1 MRYLKK
7 ILFYLMIILTFTI
20 SFSNEENRI
29 TIYERENEP
38 AKLKI
43 GVTKL
48 ITKELAMDFDP
59 EKKIIYCEVPE
70 EVTENDSIY
79 VSETLDEIPSTST
92 TNGRKTIN
100 NINKYLTKD
109 IKANANFNYR
119 VVDVNDEATG
129 EVKKYLVINC
139 KNPVTSVYLYIVE
152 NGTYKMKGLYRGK
165 FAVLNSVK
173 EEKNYGTIE
182 ITENIFDRHEYRR
195 ISATGSNTAIISKL
209 SQFGVKD
216 EEASKHIQV
225 SNYPKRLDNGTKF
238 VTTLHPNP
246 HYKIEIYDGKTK
258 ELLNGK
264 GLDAFKLTGKNK
276 NEINASFTLDNKV
289 ANGATKIH
297 FETADSTEKDK
308 KEYYYIDIVQP
319 SPYEEIDY
327 DIVITYGEYYL
338 NKFDKNNREVHKFN
352 LKIKPQVK
360 PILPEGTK
368 GTLYLKNLK
377 KDDIAGEDKVI
388 FNGEFIK
395 TDNYFV
401 SPTEF
406 RGDKVKILDYSNPN
420 YNAMFPEGNEN
431 FLRISYK
438 SRANEGRIMTWK
450 KTIKFDSE
458 SIKNNNINITEQIFK
473 DAEKGENDTG
483 LGKAVGIY
491 DINGKYLADIIITGN
506 GEKGE
511 EKYFDLK
518 FTSSGWTNLH
528 KEVAGTI
535 TFEYVT
541 KGEKETVL
549 KEDILELFI
558 YPVDE
563 VLPPET
569 HGTLFIKSSAGLP
582 GKDFFIKDGVLT
594 MDFKDGEFFEPATT
608 ISVNGELPKFFAVNN
623 KKNELGHWLNLAED
637 EKLELRITR
646 SSKEDT
652 IGTTFED
659 IEDKGTK
666 ERYTTGAF
674 NPTGGHNGGWA
685 DLKSNSNKTVGYIYI
700 SCGGITDNKDSITL
714 GFREDHTAIKQE
726 ANLHWG
732 SRDKGVYEKFNFDYI
747 LKKGKEE
754 KILKTDV
761 LEIIIQ
767 REDTSTKPKIT
778 LANPL
783 VYYDYNSSS
792 AISNIRHDKRAHLS
806 SEAPKT
812 LNIKG
817 SEFRKNTDLTG
828 KEWIESENI
837 TDYDWIKLGRHKVSI
852 TRGANE
858 VIKNTDEN
866 GRTQSSTYLS
876 GDKSINGNKNEIM
889 FSYDGG
895 NKYLNFG
902 VSKYN
907 FEKETISNVVITHFN
922 KEGRYLEDRQVF
934 TIEIPRFEG
943 IHYMGNYD
951 IKPKKSYT
959 KDYIYNQTIP
969 NNKPVVIDY
978 GTIGFR
984 DLDTRITEQ
993 SGGKGIDFRATR
1005 KVKLVSE
1012 DKTYIIRGAELYFE
1026 KNESDDNNKTTL
1038 FKGENEKATSA
1049 MLKLKIPTQET
1060 LIPKGRFTILTDDET
1075 NPEKD
1080 NKIPVRIGVTVG
1092 TNKEDYYTYI
1102 DGTKKGQPNDKNL
1115 YLNITTNRY
1124 IETTIEFENPEF
1136 ATENIGDIWVRLNKT
1151 DYPTGELT
1159 KPIENSLLWG
1169 RVRGEVIDIPVEY
1182 GDKVYDNLILQVFQG
1197 NPNDKE
1203 NIVEKDLTNNQFK
1216 FKIPNEPKDINGED
1230 KHFIM
1235 KYDKGNN
1242 FIEFSLDKGYDDTIQ
1257 NREDIV
1263 FYIRYIDGN
1272 KGEANGGFLFDQ
1284 KYIVKFKDKAEY
1296 KGDINVR
1303 FKNPSMATTG
1313 KNNGGKIDILAQTY
1327 LANSQGNH
1335 NTKMDAIEWADI
1347 RIAKEVKAI
1356 LENDISKVFTL
1367 RDIGT
1372 GKIKNNSLLE
1382 VTADGKFLIA
1392 IPENE
1397 TKFKE
1402 VFEKNYSGEEIDTSF
1417 QLMFDKSYDKVYRLN
1432 IIIDKFDPKYYG
1444 KVFEAVNDTSED
1456 LDKDKNGKYTYKE
1469 LNNIGDGTINLT
1481 ETNVKPDGFV
1491 YVDLNTSYRDYVRYE
1506 SLSKTLLKNCLK
1518 VFLPKEVEVLP
1529 INSKYAKPIK
1539 GELVL
1544 FDQKGNKIENEK
1556 IVKIAENENERPE
1569 NYPLKLKLELK
1580 EYQKLR
1586 PYTKYEIY
1594 QNGNQNVLTIGAE
1607 KEKNLRDNIIM
1618 NKALN
1623 FYADG
1628 GKLEIIN
1635 GILDFGKIVPENLP
1649 NKLNSI
1655 SGTTNQN
1662 ATINT
1667 DNKRKSRSITI
1678 KLNPLDNNLG
1688 NITRDLE
1695 LEGDVTWI
1703 KQLSASG
1710 QPMEN
1715 GGTLK
1720 VRDLAV
1726 EKSSTTEGT
1735 NQPITETYDV
1745 SGILEVPKNIER
1757 SKYGSY
1763 EGTIILHYT
1772 FY

>member
-43 GVTKL
+43 GVTKM
-48 ITKELAMDFDP
+48 ITKELAMDFDA

-109 IKANANFNYR
+109 VKANANFNYK

-139 KNPVTSVYLYIVE
+139 KNPVSSVYLYIVE

-165 FAVLNSVK
+165 FVVSNYRSQ
-173 EEKNYGTIE
+173 EINYGTIE
-182 ITENIFDRHEYRR
+182 ITENVFDRHEYRR
-195 ISATGSNTAIISKL
+195 ISATSSNTAVISKL

-216 EEASKHIQV
+216 EEASKCISV
-225 SNYPKRLDNGTKF
+225 VNYPKKLEDGTKF
-238 VTTLHPNP
+238 VTTLHSNP
-246 HYKIEIYDGKTK
+246 YYKIEIYDGKTK
-258 ELLNGK
+258 ELLNEDDNGK
-264 GLDAFKLTGKNK
+264 IGVFKLTGEKK
-276 NEINASFTLDNKV
+276 NEINASFTLGSKGVNS
-289 ANGATKIH
+289 ATKIH
-297 FETADSTEKDK
+297 FETDSKSN
-308 KEYYYIDIVQP
+308 YYYIDIVQP

-327 DIVITYGEYYL
+327 DIVVTYGKYSL
-338 NKFDKNNREVHKFN
+338 NKFDKDKKEVHKFN
-352 LKIKPQVK
+352 LKIAPQVK

-368 GTLYLKNLK
+368 GTLYLKSLK

-473 DAEKGENDTG
+473 DAEKGEGDTG

-549 KEDILELFI
+549 KEDILDFFI
-558 YPVDE
+558 YPLE
-563 VLPPET
+563 EILPPET

-582 GKDFFIKDGVLT
+582 GKDFFIRDGVLT
-594 MDFKDGEFFEPATT
+594 MDFKDGAFFEPATT
-608 ISVNGELPKFFAVNN
+608 ISVNGELPTFFAVNN
-623 KKNELGHWLNLAED
+623 EKNELGHWLNLAED

-646 SSKEDT
+646 SSGEDT
-652 IGTTFED
+652 IETTFED
-659 IEDKGTK
+659 IEDKDTK

-674 NPTGGHNGGWA
+674 KPTGGASGGWA
-685 DLKSNSNKTVGYIYI
+685 KLKSNSNSTVGFIYL
-700 SCGGITDNKDSITL
+700 SCGGINDNKESITI
-714 GFREDHTAIKQE
+714 GFDGTGPAGILPITND
-726 ANLHWG
+726 NLNWEI
-732 SRDKGVYEKFNFDYI
+732 RDKGVYEKFNFDYI

-754 KILKTDV
+754 EILKTDV
-761 LEIIIQ
+761 LEVIIQ
-767 REDTSTKPKIT
+767 REDISTNSTIT

-783 VYYDYNSSS
+783 VYYDYDSSS
-792 AISNIRHDKRAHLS
+792 AISNIVHNRRAHIS

-812 LNIKG
+812 LNRDESNFIKN
-817 SEFRKNTDLTG
+817 RDLDG
-828 KEWIESENI
+828 NEWIETKNI
-837 TDYDWIKLGRHKVSI
+837 SDYEWERLGKHKLSI
-852 TRGANE
+852 TRGADE
-858 VIKNTDEN
+858 VIKNTNDN
-866 GRTQSSTYLS
+866 GGTKSSTYLS
-876 GDKSINGNKNEIM
+876 GDNSRNGTKNEIM

-922 KEGRYLEDRQVF
+922 GEGKYLEERQVY

-951 IKPKKSYT
+951 ISPRKSYT
-959 KDYIYNQTIP
+959 KNYEYNQ
-969 NNKPVVIDY
+969 NLSNKEPVIIDY

-984 DLDTRITEQ
+984 NLDTRITNQ
-993 SGGKGIDFRATR
+993 SGGEGIDFRATR

-1012 DKTYIIRGAELYFE
+1012 DGTYVIKGAELYFE
-1026 KNESDDNNKTTL
+1026 KDESDDNNETTF

-1049 MLKLKIPTQET
+1049 MLKLKIPAQET
-1060 LIPKGRFTILTDDET
+1060 LIPKGRFTILTDDES
-1075 NPEKD
+1075 NSEKD

-1102 DGTKKGQPNDKNL
+1102 DGSKKGQPNDENL

-1124 IETTIEFENPEF
+1124 IETTIEFENP
-1136 ATENIGDIWVRLNKT
+1136 ALRTEGDRWVRLNKS
-1151 DYPTGELT
+1151 DYPFGELT

-1169 RVRGEVIDIPVEY
+1169 RVRGEVIDIPVKY
-1182 GDKVYDNLILQVFQG
+1182 GDKVYDNLILKVFQE
-1197 NPNDKE
+1197 NPDGSE
-1203 NIVEKDLTNNQFK
+1203 SQPIELTNSQVNFA
-1216 FKIPNEPKDINGED
+1216 IPAEPNKN
-1230 KHFIM
+1230 FVM
-1235 KYDKGNN
+1235 RYNKGDN
-1242 FIEFSLDKGYDDTIQ
+1242 FIEFSLDKGYDNNIK

-1263 FYIRYIDGN
+1263 FYIRYIDGS
-1272 KGEANGGFLFDQ
+1272 KEESKGFLFDQ
-1284 KYIVKFKDKAEY
+1284 KYIVKFKEKVDY
-1296 KGDINVR
+1296 KGDITVR
-1303 FKNPSMATTG
+1303 FKNPSMTRDGNENGVINLYAKNEKEKYLG
-1313 KNNGGKIDILAQTY
+1313 KNNNNTTIDYIDWVDIGISQDTINKI
-1327 LANSQGNH
+1327 N
-1335 NTKMDAIEWADI
+1335 
-1347 RIAKEVKAI
+1347 
-1356 LENDISKVFTL
+1356 NDIT
-1367 RDIGT
+1367 D
-1372 GKIKNNSLLE
+1372 
-1382 VTADGKFLIA
+1382 
-1392 IPENE
+1392 
-1397 TKFKE
+1397 
-1402 VFEKNYSGEEIDTSF
+1402 KNYTLTNITTKKDAKDLIIQLDKDQFKIALPERDEDFKDIFGESYDGEKELDTSF
-1417 QLMFDKSYDKVYRLN
+1417 QLQFANSDENNSKAYRLN

-1444 KVFEAVNDTSED
+1444 KVFIGTNETDYGE
-1456 LDKDKNGKYTYKE
+1456 YKE
-1469 LNNIGDGTINLT
+1469 LNNVGEGAIDLT
-1481 ETNVKPDGFV
+1481 ETNVKPDNYV
-1491 YVDLNTSYRDYVRYE
+1491 YVDLNTSYRDYVRYKA
-1506 SLSKTLLKNCLK
+1506 LPTTLQGKELKIT
-1518 VFLPKEVEVLP
+1518 LPKDVEAIP
-1529 INSKYAKPIK
+1529 RNSNYAKPVKGDIVLLDETDPKNKYK
-1539 GELVL
+1539 GEKEI
-1544 FDQKGNKIENEK
+1544 DPTKDGTNIPK
-1556 IVKIAENENERPE
+1556 
-1569 NYPLKLKLELK
+1569 NYPLKLKLPLS

-1594 QNGNQNVLTIGAE
+1594 KNGNYNVLTIGTE
-1607 KEKNLRDNIIM
+1607 KEKLEDNLIM
-1618 NKALN
+1618 DKPLN
-1623 FYADG
+1623 FYAEG
-1628 GKLEIIN
+1628 PSLKIKN

-1655 SGTTNQN
+1655 SGTTNPD
-1662 ATINT
+1662 ADINKN
-1667 DNKRKSRSITI
+1667 NKRESKSIVIT
-1678 KLNPLDNNLG
+1678 LNPLDNNLG
-1688 NITRDLE
+1688 NITRNLE
-1695 LEGDVTWI
+1695 LEGDITWI

-1720 VRDLAV
+1720 VRDIAV
-1726 EKSSTTEGT
+1726 EKSNTTEGT
-1735 NQPITETYDV
+1735 EATNQVITETYDV

>member
-109 IKANANFNYR
+109 VKANANFNYK

-761 LEIIIQ
+761 LEVIIQ
-767 REDTSTKPKIT
+767 REDISTNSTIT

-783 VYYDYNSSS
+783 VYYDYDSSS
-792 AISNIRHDKRAHLS
+792 AISNIVHNRRVHIS
-806 SEAPKT
+806 SETPKT
-812 LNIKG
+812 LSKDGANFIKN
-817 SEFRKNTDLTG
+817 RDLDG
-828 KEWIESENI
+828 NEWIETKNI
-837 TDYDWIKLGRHKVSI
+837 SDYEWERLGKHKLSI
-852 TRGANE
+852 TRGADE
-858 VIKNTDEN
+858 VIKNTDEF
-866 GRTQSSTYLS
+866 GKTQSSTYLS
-876 GDKSINGNKNEIM
+876 GDNSTNGNKNEIM

-922 KEGRYLEDRQVF
+922 GEGKYLEERQVY
-934 TIEIPRFEG
+934 TIEIPKFEG

-951 IKPKKSYT
+951 ISPRESYT
-959 KDYIYNQTIP
+959 KDYVYNQDLS
-969 NNKPVVIDY
+969 NKKPVIIDY
-978 GTIGFR
+978 GRIGFR
-984 DLDTRITEQ
+984 NLDTRITNQ
-993 SGGKGIDFRATR
+993 SGGEGIDFRATR

-1012 DKTYIIRGAELYFE
+1012 DGTYVIKGAELYFE
-1026 KNESDDNNKTTL
+1026 KEETDDNNKTTL

-1049 MLKLKIPTQET
+1049 MLKLKIPAQET

-1080 NKIPVRIGVTVG
+1080 NKIPVRIGITVG

-1102 DGTKKGQPNDKNL
+1102 DGTKKGQPNDENL

-1124 IETTIEFENPEF
+1124 IETTIEFENP
-1136 ATENIGDIWVRLNKT
+1136 ALTTEGNRWVRLNKS
-1151 DYPTGELT
+1151 DYPFGELT
-1159 KPIENSLLWG
+1159 KPIGDSLLWG
-1169 RVRGEVIDIPVEY
+1169 RVRGEVIDIPVEHN
-1182 GDKVYDNLILQVFQG
+1182 GKKYDNLILKVFQE
-1197 NPNDKE
+1197 NPDGSE
-1203 NIVEKDLTNNQFK
+1203 SQPIELTNSQVNFA
-1216 FKIPNEPKDINGED
+1216 IPAEPNKN
-1230 KHFIM
+1230 FVM
-1235 KYDKGNN
+1235 RYNKGDN
-1242 FIEFSLDKGYDDTIQ
+1242 FIEFSLDKGYDNNIK

-1263 FYIRYIDGN
+1263 FYIRYIDGS
-1272 KGEANGGFLFDQ
+1272 KEEDKGFLFDQ
-1284 KYIVKFKDKAEY
+1284 KYIVKFKEKVEY
-1296 KGDINVR
+1296 KGDITVR
-1303 FKNPSMATTG
+1303 FKNPSMA
-1313 KNNGGKIDILAQTY
+1313 KIDINNEVKGIIDLITKSY
-1327 LANSQGNH
+1327 VTGGNH
-1335 NTKMDAIEWADI
+1335 DTTIDSIDW
-1347 RIAKEVKAI
+1347 V
-1356 LENDISKVFTL
+1356 
-1367 RDIGT
+1367 DIGISQDT
-1372 GKIKNNSLLE
+1372 INKIKEDFTGDNYTLTNIENGNNAKDLIIQLDKNQLKIALPNDRFSDVFGE
-1382 VTADGKFLIA
+1382 SYDGK
-1392 IPENE
+1392 
-1397 TKFKE
+1397 K
-1402 VFEKNYSGEEIDTSF
+1402 EIDTSF
-1417 QLMFDKSYDKVYRLN
+1417 QLQFANSNENNSKAYRLN

-1444 KVFEAVNDTSED
+1444 KVFQAIDDTSED
-1456 LDKDKNGKYTYKE
+1456 PDKDKNGKYTYKE
-1469 LNNIGDGTINLT
+1469 LNNIGDGAINLT

-1491 YVDLNTSYRDYVRYE
+1491 YVDLNTSYRDYLRYKA
-1506 SLSKTLLKNCLK
+1506 LPTVLLKGGDLK
-1518 VFLPKEVEVLP
+1518 ITLPKDVEAIP
-1529 INSKYAKPIK
+1529 RNSNYAKPVK
-1539 GELVL
+1539 GDIVL
-1544 FDQKGNKIENEK
+1544 LDETDPKNKYKDEK
-1556 IVKIAENENERPE
+1556 EVDPTKDGTNIPK
-1569 NYPLKLKLELK
+1569 NYPLKLKLSLV

-1594 QNGNQNVLTIGAE
+1594 KNGNYNVLTIGAN
-1607 KEKNLRDNIIM
+1607 NLEDNIIM
-1618 NKALN
+1618 DKPLN
-1623 FYADG
+1623 FYANG
-1628 GKLEIIN
+1628 PILEIIN

-1655 SGTTNQN
+1655 SGTTNQK

-1667 DNKRKSRSITI
+1667 DNKRESRSITI
-1678 KLNPLDNNLG
+1678 TLNPLDNNLG

-1703 KQLSASG
+1703 KQLSVSG

-1735 NQPITETYDV
+1735 EATNQTVVETYDV

>member
-79 VSETLDEIPSTST
+79 VSETLDEMPSTST

-195 ISATGSNTAIISKL
+195 ISATSSNTAIISKL
-209 SQFGVKD
+209 SQFEIKD

-308 KEYYYIDIVQP
+308 KEYYYIDIMQP

-338 NKFDKNNREVHKFN
+338 NKFDKNNREIHKFN

-368 GTLYLKNLK
+368 GTLYLKKLISPK
-377 KDDIAGEDKVI
+377 TKDENNEVI
-388 FNGEFIK
+388 FDGAGDKEPIVNSTLFS
-395 TDNYFV
+395 Y
-401 SPTEF
+401 SEF
-406 RGDKVKILDYSNPN
+406 RGDKVKVLDYSNPN

-438 SRANEGRIMTWK
+438 SPGIRWT

-473 DAEKGENDTG
+473 DAEKGKDDAGE
-483 LGKAVGIY
+483 GKAVGIY
-491 DINGKYLADIIITGN
+491 DITGRYLADIIITGN
-506 GEKGE
+506 GEKGK
-511 EKYFDLK
+511 EKYFNLK
-518 FTSSGWTNLH
+518 FTSSGWTNLQ

-535 TFEYVT
+535 TFEYIT
-541 KGEKETVL
+541 KGDKETVL
-549 KEDILELFI
+549 KKDILELFI

-569 HGTLFIKSSAGLP
+569 HGTLFIKSSVGLP
-582 GKDFFIKDGVLT
+582 GKDFFIRDRVLT
-594 MDFKDGEFFEPATT
+594 MDNNDKGASFNPTT
-608 ISVNGELPKFFAVNN
+608 NLSLNGELPTFFAVNN
-623 KKNELGHWLNLAED
+623 KDNKFNHWISLANDENLKLIIRRSTG
-637 EKLELRITR
+637 EK
-646 SSKEDT
+646 
-652 IGTTFED
+652 D
-659 IEDKGTK
+659 IETNFKVEKYGKDDDLSN

-674 NPTGGHNGGWA
+674 TPTVGHNGGWV
-685 DLKSNSNKTVGYIYI
+685 DLKSNSNTTVGYIYL
-700 SCGGITDNKDSITL
+700 SCGGITDNKNSITV
-714 GFREDHTAIKQE
+714 GFREDHTTTSLGSQKD
-726 ANLHWG
+726 NFNWN
-732 SRDKGVYEKFNFDYI
+732 SRDKGIYEKLEFDYV
-747 LKKGKEE
+747 LVKGDKKET
-754 KILKTDV
+754 LKTDV

-837 TDYDWIKLGRHKVSI
+837 TDYDWVKLGRHKVSI

-858 VIKNTDEN
+858 VIKNTNDN
-866 GRTQSSTYLS
+866 GGTKSSTYLS

-1257 NREDIV
+1257 DREDIV
-1263 FYIRYIDGN
+1263 FYIRYIDGS
-1272 KGEANGGFLFDQ
+1272 KEEDKGFLFDQ
-1284 KYIVKFKDKAEY
+1284 KYIVKFKDKAKY
-1296 KGDINVR
+1296 KGDITVR
-1303 FKNPSMATTG
+1303 FKNPSMA
-1313 KNNGGKIDILAQTY
+1313 KIDINNEVKGIIDLITKSY
-1327 LANSQGNH
+1327 VTGGNH
-1335 NTKMDAIEWADI
+1335 DT
-1347 RIAKEVKAI
+1347 RIDSIDWV
-1356 LENDISKVFTL
+1356 
-1367 RDIGT
+1367 DIGISQDT
-1372 GKIKNNSLLE
+1372 INKIKEDFTGDNYTLTNIGNGNN
-1382 VTADGKFLIA
+1382 AKDLI
-1392 IPENE
+1392 IQLDKNQ
-1397 TKFKE
+1397 FKIALPNSDAG
-1402 VFEKNYSGEEIDTSF
+1402 FEDIFGNYSGDEIDKSF
-1417 QLMFDKSYDKVYRLN
+1417 ELKFNGDPQKAYRLN

-1444 KVFEAVNDTSED
+1444 KIFKTVNDTDTDPDITE
-1456 LDKDKNGKYTYKE
+1456 YKE
-1469 LNNIGDGTINLT
+1469 INLIGDGAINLT

-1491 YVDLNTSYRDYVRYE
+1491 YVDLNTSYRDYLRYKA
-1506 SLSKTLLKNCLK
+1506 LPTALLKGGDLK
-1518 VFLPKEVEVLP
+1518 ITLPKDVEAIP
-1529 INSKYAKPIK
+1529 RNSNYAKPVK
-1539 GELVL
+1539 GDIVL
-1544 FDQKGNKIENEK
+1544 FDGEKYIDNKVIDFVDEYSTDIPK
-1556 IVKIAENENERPE
+1556 
-1569 NYPLKLKLELK
+1569 NYPLKLKLLLS

-1594 QNGNQNVLTIGAE
+1594 KNGNYNVLTIGVE
-1607 KEKNLRDNIIM
+1607 KEENLKDNIIM
-1618 NKALN
+1618 DKPLN
-1623 FYADG
+1623 FYANG
-1628 GKLEIIN
+1628 PILEIIN

-1649 NKLNSI
+1649 AKLNSI
-1655 SGTTNQN
+1655 PGSTKNENGQ
-1662 ATINT
+1662 
-1667 DNKRKSRSITI
+1667 SITI
-1678 KLNPLDNNLG
+1678 TLNPLDNNLG

-1695 LEGDVTWI
+1695 LEGDITWI

-1710 QPMEN
+1710 QPMEK

-1720 VRDLAV
+1720 VRDIAV
-1726 EKSSTTEGT
+1726 EKSSTTEDT
-1735 NQPITETYDV
+1735 NQAITETYDV
-1745 SGILEVPKNIER
+1745 SGVLEVPKDVER